1 MEHMDLNINNYNLKD
16 ILDLFRLPSNFD
28 EPQLK
33 MAKMTALKTH
43 PDKSGLDPEIF
54 RFFIKAFNVLVKIYK
69 FRKRTESNL
78 ENVTYD
84 SNEKLLDKN
93 EKLLDKIKK
102 KPVNEFNSWFNM
114 MFEKVSAGEER
125 RGHGDWLSSEEG
137 VVQETAKNLNDFG
150 RVFNKTKE
158 NLKQVIIYDSV
169 QDSQNSSMGSMLNNG
184 EEQVYSSNIFSN
196 SKLRYEDVK
205 VAHTETVVPVSESDF
220 NKRRQFN
227 SVDEFRRYR
236 SSNAPTM
243 LSKEE
248 SREMLYQQKMDNEQM
263 ATTRAYELLKQE
275 EMYKKKNENWWK
287 HVSLLENK

>member
-1 MEHMDLNINNYNLKD
+1 MDLNINNYNLKD

>member
-1 MEHMDLNINNYNLKD
+1 MDLNINNYNLKD

-102 KPVNEFNSWFNM
+102 KKVNEFNSWFNM

>member
-1 MEHMDLNINNYNLKD
+1 MDLNINNYNLKD

-28 EPQLK
+28 ETQLK

-54 RFFIKAFNVLVKIYK
+54 RFFIKAYNVLVKIYK

-78 ENVTYD
+78 ENVTYN

-93 EKLLDKIKK
+93 EKLLEKIKK

-137 VVQETAKNLNDFG
+137 IIQDTAKNLNDFG
-150 RVFNKTKE
+150 RLFNKTKE

-169 QDSQNSSMGSMLNNG
+169 QDSQNSSMGSMLNSS

-248 SREMLYQQKMDNEQM
+248 SREILYQQKMDNEQM
-263 ATTRAYELLKQE
+263 AATRAYELLKQE